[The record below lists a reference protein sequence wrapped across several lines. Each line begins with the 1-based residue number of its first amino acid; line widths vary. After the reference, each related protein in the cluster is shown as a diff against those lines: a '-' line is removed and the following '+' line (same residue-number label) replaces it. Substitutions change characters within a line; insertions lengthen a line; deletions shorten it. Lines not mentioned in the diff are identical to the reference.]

1 MASRE
6 RFSIDLLYL
15 LHRNSYSKRKIRE
28 ELYRAVGEVS
38 GGARVERLLDAINAV
53 VGICTDSSKC
63 QELWIRIVHVL
74 KNLGVDAIKQLD
86 EIDKFSRGSVE
97 GGDVLAMVHILE
109 LGYPRRLRR
118 VNPPAP
124 IIFARTQHRGG
135 APLDNANDI
144 KCDIKWMLSARP
156 LIAVVGTRNPSEDG
170 CNVAREIA
178 MYMAGHGFS
187 MVTGLANG
195 IDACAAEGYLE
206 RLLKYKPIR
215 FKPEQQKYGQGSVF
229 IGVRPY
235 LEPFPDSLPQRAR
248 QVIDRFRNEGIPNWI
263 IISENASMYYE
274 GGWIKSQLCLR
285 NRLISSLADAIVVV
299 EARAGEDDK
308 LDICGSTSMIKLGL
322 RRGKSVY
329 IWKTKSR
336 DEEILRGYKL
346 YLENGAVEFSDF
358 EELYWL
364 LLNNNAIAYK
374 IEDQYVIPYTLPLS
388 SSRKIGFRVIWEQ
401 NPKEYNIPRRL
412 LWRWGVYQSPR
423 KASELV
429 IPLSKGILRAPKP
442 KYVEDVN
449 VYTYAPGIRE
459 PRSKPSVTGYQL
471 ETILSSFDLRSL
483 VDSIK
488 EDPINR
494 TVDPKS
500 IKLAGYL
507 LAHVFQVV
515 EQFKGKVDA
524 ITYVPCHESN
534 MRITPDGS
542 KICHVEEIAK
552 ALAEYV
558 GKPVIRVAEKIK
570 HEDLIGMGKQE
581 RRAKVEEMYKPA
593 DIVEIIYSPPG
604 TEVNVDKIRRLT
616 VIDDVMTTGCTLG
629 KIVRIARS
637 KNYVVTWCLVVAMT
651 V

>member
-6 RFSIDLLYL
+6 QRFSVDLLLYL
-15 LHRNSYSKRKIRE
+15 LHRNSYGRREIRE

-38 GGARVERLLDAINAV
+38 GGARVEKLSDAINAV
-53 VGICTDSSKC
+53 GDICRDPSKC

-86 EIDKFSRGSVE
+86 EIDKFRRGSVE
-97 GGDVLAMVHILE
+97 GGDVLAMVHMLE
-109 LGYPRRLRR
+109 PGYPRRLRR
-118 VNPPAP
+118 VDPPAP

-135 APLDNANDI
+135 APLDNANYI
-144 KCDIKWMLSARP
+144 RWMLIARP

-215 FKPEQQKYGQGSVF
+215 FKPEQQKYGQGSVL

-235 LEPFPDSLPQRAR
+235 LEPFPDSLPQMAR

-274 GGWIKSQLCLR
+274 GGWVKSQLCLR

-299 EARAGEDDK
+299 EARAGEDDE

-322 RRGKSVY
+322 KRGKSVY
-329 IWKTKSR
+329 IWRTKSR

-374 IEDQYVIPYTLPLS
+374 IGDQYVIPYTLPLS
-388 SSRKIGFRVIWEQ
+388 SRRKIGFRVIWEQ
-401 NPKEYNIPRRL
+401 NPKKYNIPRRL

-423 KASELV
+423 KASELA

-449 VYTYAPGIRE
+449 VYTYAPGIYV
-459 PRSKPSVTGYQL
+459 PLSKPSVTEYQL

-483 VDSIK
+483 VASIK
-488 EDPINR
+488 GDPSNR
-494 TVDPKS
+494 TVDPES
-500 IKLAGYL
+500 IGLAGYL

-515 EQFKGKVDA
+515 EQIEGEVDA

-542 KICHVEEIAK
+542 KICHAEEIAK
-552 ALAEYV
+552 ALARYV

-570 HEDLIGMGKQE
+570 HEDLIGMDKWK
-581 RRAKVEEMYKPA
+581 RCAKVEEMYKPA
-593 DIVEIIYSPPG
+593 DRAEIIYSPPG
-604 TEVNVDKIRRLT
+604 AEVNVDKIRRLT

-637 KNYVVTWCLVVAMT
+637 KNYVVAWCLVVAMT

>member
-1 MASRE
+1 MASQE
-6 RFSIDLLYL
+6 QRFSVDLLYL

-28 ELYRAVGEVS
+28 ELYRVVEEVS
-38 GGARVERLLDAINAV
+38 GGARVERLSDAINAV
-53 VGICTDSSKC
+53 GDICIDPSKC
-63 QELWIRIVHVL
+63 QELRNRIVHVL

-86 EIDKFSRGSVE
+86 EIDKFRRGSVE
-97 GGDVLAMVHILE
+97 GGNVLAMVHMLE
-109 LGYPRRLRR
+109 PGYPRRLRH
-118 VNPPAP
+118 VDPPAP

-135 APLDNANDI
+135 APLDNANYI
-144 KCDIKWMLSARP
+144 RWMLSARP
-156 LIAVVGTRNPSEDG
+156 LIAVVGTRDPSEGG
-170 CNVAREIA
+170 CEAAREIA
-178 MYMAGHGFS
+178 KYMAGHGFS

-215 FKPEQQKYGQGSVF
+215 FKPEQQKYGQGSVL

-235 LEPFPDSLPQRAR
+235 LEPFPDSLPQMAR

-263 IISENASMYYE
+263 VISENASIYNE
-274 GGWIKSQLCLR
+274 GGWVKSQLCLR

-299 EARAGEDDK
+299 EARAGEDDE
-308 LDICGSTSMIKLGL
+308 LDICGSTSMVELGL

-329 IWKTKSR
+329 IWRTKSR

-374 IEDQYVIPYTLPLS
+374 IGDQYVIPYTLPLS
-388 SSRKIGFRVIWEQ
+388 SRRKIGFRVIWEQ

-429 IPLSKGILRAPKP
+429 IPLSKGILRAPKLRQISGV
-442 KYVEDVN
+442 KV
-449 VYTYAPGIRE
+449 YAPGIYV

-488 EDPINR
+488 GDPSNR
-494 TVDPKS
+494 IVDPES
-500 IKLAGYL
+500 IGLAGYL

-515 EQFKGKVDA
+515 EQIEGEVDA
-524 ITYVPCHESN
+524 ITYIPCHESN

-552 ALAEYV
+552 ALAGYV

-570 HEDLIGMGKQE
+570 HEDLIGMDKWK
-581 RRAKVEEMYKPA
+581 RCAKVEEMYKPA
-593 DIVEIIYSPPG
+593 DMVEIIYSPPG
-604 TEVNVDKIRRLT
+604 TEVNIDKIRRLT
-616 VIDDVMTTGCTLG
+616 VIDDVITTGCTL
-629 KIVRIARS
+629 KEIVRIARS
-637 KNYVVTWCLVVAMT
+637 KNYVVAWCLVVAMT